1 MRLETHRS
9 RLEQHRRTTMQLTE
23 SHERVKAAKLAEKAR
38 EDIFLRMCEAN
49 HREAVERDAR
59 ATVTAAAPEP
69 QQVGNPEQLDGEQEY
84 REFLQG
90 LCNGILLGIV
100 IALIV
105 VWVIALVRGGAA

>member
-1 MRLETHRS
+1 MRLETHRN

-49 HREAVERDAR
+49 HREAVEREAR
-59 ATVTAAAPEP
+59 TTVTSAAPDP
-69 QQVGNPEQLDGEQEY
+69 QQVGNSEQLDGGAEY
-84 REFLQG
+84 SEFMQG

-105 VWVIALVRGGAA
+105 VWVIALVRGGTA

>member
-1 MRLETHRS
+1 MRLETHRN

-49 HREAVERDAR
+49 HREAVEREAR
-59 ATVTAAAPEP
+59 TTVTSAAPDP
-69 QQVGNPEQLDGEQEY
+69 QQVGNSEQLDGGAEY
-84 REFLQG
+84 SEFMQG

-100 IALIV
+100 LALIV
-105 VWVIALVRGGAA
+105 VWVIALVRGAA

>member
-9 RLEQHRRTTMQLTE
+9 RLEQHHRTTMQLTE

-38 EDIFLRMCEAN
+38 EDIFLRMCEIN
-49 HREAVERDAR
+49 HMEAVERDAR
-59 ATVTAAAPEP
+59 ATVTAAPEP
-69 QQVGNPEQLDGEQEY
+69 QLVGNSDQLNGETEY
-84 REFLQG
+84 SEFMQG

-105 VWVIALVRGGAA
+105 VWVIALIRGGAA

>member
-1 MRLETHRS
+1 MRLETHRN
-9 RLEQHRRTTMQLTE
+9 RLEQHRRTTMQLAE

-38 EDIFLRMCEAN
+38 EDIFLRMCEIN
-49 HREAVERDAR
+49 HMEAVERDAR
-59 ATVTAAAPEP
+59 ATVTAAALEP
-69 QQVGNPEQLDGEQEY
+69 QQLGNSEQLDGGAEY
-84 REFLQG
+84 GEFMQG

>member
-1 MRLETHRS
+1 MRMDTPT
-9 RLEQHRRTTMQLTE
+9 RRKAQKLRTAITLLDT
-23 SHERVKAAKLAEKAR
+23 HERIAEAQRIEKAK

-49 HREAVERDAR
+49 HMEAVERDAR

-69 QQVGNPEQLDGEQEY
+69 QQVGNSEQLDGGAEY
-84 REFLQG
+84 SEFIQG

-105 VWVIALVRGGAA
+105 VLVIALVRGGAA

>member
-1 MRLETHRS
+1 MRLETHRN
-9 RLEQHRRTTMQLTE
+9 RLEQNRRTTMQLTE

-49 HREAVERDAR
+49 HREAMERDAQ
-59 ATVTAAAPEP
+59 ATVSAAAPEP
-69 QQVGNPEQLDGEQEY
+69 QQVGNSEQLDGGAEY
-84 REFLQG
+84 GEFMQW

>member
-1 MRLETHRS
+1 MRLETHRN

-49 HREAVERDAR
+49 HREAVEREAR
-59 ATVTAAAPEP
+59 TTAAAAAPEP

-105 VWVIALVRGGAA
+105 VWVITLVRGGAA

>member
-1 MRLETHRS
+1 MRLETHRN

-38 EDIFLRMCEAN
+38 EDIFLRMCEIN
-49 HREAVERDAR
+49 HMEAMEREART
-59 ATVTAAAPEP
+59 TVTAAAPEP

>member
-1 MRLETHRS
+1 MRLETHRN

-23 SHERVKAAKLAEKAR
+23 SHERVKSAKLAEKAR
-38 EDIFLRMCEAN
+38 EDVFLRMCEAN
-49 HREAVERDAR
+49 HREAMEREAR
-59 ATVTAAAPEP
+59 TTVTAAAPEP

>member
-1 MRLETHRS
+1 MRLETHRN

-69 QQVGNPEQLDGEQEY
+69 QQGGNPEQLDGKAEY
-84 REFLQG
+84 SEFMQG

>member
-49 HREAVERDAR
+49 HREAMERDAR
-59 ATVTAAAPEP
+59 AAVTMAAPEP
-69 QQVGNPEQLDGEQEY
+69 QQVWNSEQLDGGAEY
-84 REFLQG
+84 SEFMQG
-90 LCNGILLGIV
+90 LCNGILLGVV

-105 VWVIALVRGGAA
+105 VWVIALARGGAA

>member
-23 SHERVKAAKLAEKAR
+23 SHERVKAAKLAEKAK
-38 EDIFLRMCEAN
+38 EVE
-49 HREAVERDAR
+49 REARTTAS
-59 ATVTAAAPEP
+59 AAAPEP

-90 LCNGILLGIV
+90 LCNGILLGVV